1 MPGRSPILELADSLI
16 SMVYPLKL
24 LLQRLTRE
32 EPVVSVR
39 TRLRFS
45 KQAMKILALIIHS
58 IFSVTKYKPYKPYSL
73 ALLFIY
79 PKDVAL

>member
-1 MPGRSPILELADSLI
+1 LELADSLI